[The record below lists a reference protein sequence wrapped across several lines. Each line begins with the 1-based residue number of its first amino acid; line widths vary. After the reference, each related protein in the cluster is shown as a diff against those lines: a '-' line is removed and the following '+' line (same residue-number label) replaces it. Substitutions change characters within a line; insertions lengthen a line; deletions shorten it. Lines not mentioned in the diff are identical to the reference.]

1 LQVAHPSIANAIDKE
16 RVVPPAL
23 ALRDVHLKL
32 GSHAGEVHI
41 LRGVSLIANPG
52 EAIGVVGPSGSGKTS
67 LLMVMA
73 GLEPVT
79 SGELEIYGT
88 ATQHKS
94 ESELAKLRRDTVG
107 IIFQS
112 FHLIPT
118 LTAIEN
124 VALPLEFKGVK
135 NAEAHARG
143 KLTEVGLSH
152 RLTHYP
158 GQLSGGE
165 QQRVAIARALAAGAK
180 IILADEPT
188 GNLDQDTGNA
198 IMELLFGIKKNND
211 ATLLLVTHDRQLAS
225 RCDRII
231 EVRDGLIS
239 EASRP

>member
-1 LQVAHPSIANAIDKE
+1 VTT
-16 RVVPPAL
+16 AL
-23 ALRDVHLKL
+23 SLRDVHLKL
-32 GSHAGEVHI
+32 ASLSGEVHI
-41 LRGVSLIANPG
+41 LKGVSLEAKGG

-79 SGELEIYGT
+79 TGQILIQG
-88 ATQHKS
+88 QPIHGKP
-94 ESELAKLRRDTVG
+94 ESDLAKLRRDHVG
-107 IIFQS
+107 IVFQS

-124 VALPLEFKGVK
+124 VALPLEFKGVP
-135 NAEAHARG
+135 NAVALAKE
-143 KLTEVGLSH
+143 KLSEVGLSH
-152 RLTHYP
+152 RFTHYP

-188 GNLDQDTGNA
+188 GNLDQDTGAA
-198 IMELLFGIKKNND
+198 IMDLLFGIKKNNN
-211 ATLLLVTHDRQLAS
+211 ATLVLVTHDRTLAK

-239 EASRP
+239 EAQRS

>member
-1 LQVAHPSIANAIDKE
+1 MT
-16 RVVPPAL
+16 PAL
-23 ALRDVHLKL
+23 SLKDVHLTL
-32 GSHAGEVHI
+32 SSRAGDVHI
-41 LRGVSLIANPG
+41 LKGVSFEAKGG
-52 EAIGVVGPSGSGKTS
+52 EAVGIVGPSGSGKTS

-79 SGELEIYGT
+79 SGTLFIRGEPVHG
-88 ATQHKS
+88 KS
-94 ESELAKLRRDTVG
+94 EGALSKLRRDNIG
-107 IIFQS
+107 IVFQS

-118 LTAIEN
+118 LTAVEN

-135 NAEAHARG
+135 NAEGLARD
-143 KLTEVGLSH
+143 KLVELGLGH

-188 GNLDQDTGNA
+188 GNLDQHTGQA
-198 IMELLFGIKKNND
+198 IMDLLFGITQNND
-211 ATLLLVTHDRQLAS
+211 ATLLLVTHDRSLAQ

-239 EASRP
+239 AGAGA

>member
-1 LQVAHPSIANAIDKE
+1 MPS
-16 RVVPPAL
+16 AL
-23 ALRDVHLKL
+23 SLRDVHLKL
-32 GSHAGEVHI
+32 NSHAGAVHI
-41 LRGVSLIANPG
+41 LRGVTMQAEPG
-52 EAIGVVGPSGSGKTS
+52 QAVGIVGPSGSGKTS

-79 SGELEIYGT
+79 SGEIEVGGRAIHGRPE
-88 ATQHKS
+88 A
-94 ESELAKLRRDTVG
+94 ELAKLRRDTVG
-107 IIFQS
+107 IVFQS

-118 LTAIEN
+118 LTAVEN
-124 VALPLEFKGVK
+124 VALPLEFKGVA
-135 NAEAHARG
+135 NAETLARD
-143 KLTEVGLSH
+143 KLSEVGLGH

-188 GNLDQDTGNA
+188 GNLDQDTGAA
-198 IMELLFGIKKNND
+198 IMDLLFGIKKNNN
-211 ATLLLVTHDRQLAS
+211 ATLMLVTHDRQLAR

-239 EASRP
+239 EAHT

>member
-1 LQVAHPSIANAIDKE
+1 VTAPSLLLISKE
-16 RVVPPAL
+16 FSVTPAL
-23 ALRDVHLKL
+23 SLKDVHLTL
-32 GSHAGEVHI
+32 SSRAGDVHI
-41 LRGVSLIANPG
+41 LKGVSFDAMAG
-52 EAIGVVGPSGSGKTS
+52 QAIGIVGPSGSGKTS

-79 SGELEIYGT
+79 RGELYIGGEAVHG
-88 ATQHKS
+88 KS
-94 ESELAKLRRDTVG
+94 EAALSKLRRDTVG
-107 IIFQS
+107 IVFQS

-118 LTAIEN
+118 LTAVEN

-135 NAEAHARG
+135 NAEALAKD
-143 KLTEVGLSH
+143 KLSEVGLGH

-188 GNLDQDTGNA
+188 GNLDQDTGQA
-198 IMELLFGIKKNND
+198 IMDLLFGIKQNNK
-211 ATLLLVTHDRQLAS
+211 ATLLLVTHDRNLAK
-225 RCDRII
+225 RCDCLI

-239 EASRP
+239 EGTKR

>member
-1 LQVAHPSIANAIDKE
+1 VPAPAI
-16 RVVPPAL
+16 L
-23 ALRDVHLKL
+23 SLHNVHLNL
-32 GSHAGEVHI
+32 SSRAGDVHI
-41 LRGVSLIANPG
+41 LRGITFRAEAG
-52 EAIGVVGPSGSGKTS
+52 QAIGIVGPSGSGKTS

-73 GLEPVT
+73 GLEHVT
-79 SGELEIYGT
+79 RGELFLRGH
-88 ATQHKS
+88 ALHAKS
-94 ESELAKLRRDTVG
+94 ESELSKLRRDEIG
-107 IIFQS
+107 IVFQS

-135 NAEAHARG
+135 NAVALARS
-143 KLTEVGLSH
+143 KLADVGLAH

-180 IILADEPT
+180 VILADEPT
-188 GNLDQDTGNA
+188 GNLDQETGAA
-198 IMELLFGIKKNND
+198 IMDLLFAVRTSNN
-211 ATLLLVTHDRQLAS
+211 ATLFLVTHDRQLAK

-239 EASRP
+239 EAAAS